1 MVHIETRSVISCA
14 KHISRCAGNKITM
27 TQQILT
33 YLERNLKP
41 SRLAHTM
48 NVADLARTLCEKHG
62 IDGEKGYIAGLLHDC
77 TKQKSTAEQLT
88 LIENYNIILEY
99 TVENMEPCLHADT
112 GAEVAKDVFGI
123 GDDIYDAIK
132 YHTLGRKNMSDLEKI
147 IYIAD
152 KCEVGR
158 DSQLEKAPLWRKMA
172 GENLDFALLDIIT
185 DNIAY
190 LATKGARPHANTLE
204 LFSQLKLSI
213 QKEV

>member
-1 MVHIETRSVISCA
+1 
-14 KHISRCAGNKITM
+14 
-27 TQQILT
+27 
-33 YLERNLKP
+33 NLKP

-112 GAEVAKDVFGI
+112 GAEVAKRVFGI